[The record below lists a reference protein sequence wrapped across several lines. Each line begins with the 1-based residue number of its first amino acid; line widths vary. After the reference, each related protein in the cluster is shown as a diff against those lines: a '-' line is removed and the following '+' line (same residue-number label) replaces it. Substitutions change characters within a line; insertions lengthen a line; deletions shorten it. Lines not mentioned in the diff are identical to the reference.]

1 MFEEAAQFA
10 VHLKRMETN
19 IRKLQQDSEGSMGSD
34 WMEIQFLGV
43 DMMVDTRNV
52 MLCSLP
58 CVFDFSPSG
67 QAVPEDPEPQMIG
80 KFVKLDRFAI
90 AMQTVRQKMEEEVM
104 EPLQSWLEAFN
115 NAVV

>member
-1 MFEEAAQFA
+1 MIE
-10 VHLKRMETN
+10 
-19 IRKLQQDSEGSMGSD
+19 
-34 WMEIQFLGV
+34 
-43 DMMVDTRNV
+43 MMVDTRNI

-58 CVFDFSPSG
+58 CTFDFSPSG

-80 KFVKLDRFAI
+80 QNVKLDRFSV

-104 EPLQSWLEAFN
+104 EPLRSWLEAFN